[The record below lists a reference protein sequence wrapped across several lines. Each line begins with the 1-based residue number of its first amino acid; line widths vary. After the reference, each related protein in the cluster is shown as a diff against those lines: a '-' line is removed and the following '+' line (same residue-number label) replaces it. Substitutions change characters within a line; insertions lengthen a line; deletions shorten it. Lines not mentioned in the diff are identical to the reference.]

1 MELILPFQIEPSK
14 DTISYQH
21 KILLIGSCFSEEIG
35 NHFKNLKFDVLQN
48 PNGILYDPLSISFAL
63 NSYIENKQYTANDLF
78 MLSELWHSWQHHS
91 IFSGMEKNKVLEK
104 INQSQSHAHNFLKT
118 ASWLVITLG
127 TSYNY
132 QLKNSKDF
140 VANCHK
146 APADFFEKNLIELKE
161 IYFNLFDVIKKLQS
175 YNPNLKII
183 FTISPVRHVRDG
195 IIENNR
201 SKARL
206 IEAAHSIVGQNEN
219 VFYFP
224 AYELL
229 IDVLRDYRFYKSDM
243 VHANEVA
250 VNYIFEIFSKT
261 YLDETTSFFL
271 SFVIRGDAF
280 IIL

>member
-1 MELILPFQIEPSK
+1 
-14 DTISYQH
+14 
-21 KILLIGSCFSEEIG
+21 
-35 NHFKNLKFDVLQN
+35 
-48 PNGILYDPLSISFAL
+48 
-63 NSYIENKQYTANDLF
+63 
-78 MLSELWHSWQHHS
+78 
-91 IFSGMEKNKVLEK
+91 MEKNKVLEK

-206 IEAAHSIVGQNEN
+206 IEATHSIVGQNEN

-224 AYELL
+224 AYELV
-229 IDVLRDYRFYKSDM
+229 IDILRDYRFYKSDM

-261 YLDETTSFFL
+261 YLDEAAKKLMSEIKPLLNAMKHKPFHKESVAHQRFL
-271 SFVIRGDAF
+271 KTQLTMAQKITKANPNVDLSREINYFSSNA
-280 IIL
+280 